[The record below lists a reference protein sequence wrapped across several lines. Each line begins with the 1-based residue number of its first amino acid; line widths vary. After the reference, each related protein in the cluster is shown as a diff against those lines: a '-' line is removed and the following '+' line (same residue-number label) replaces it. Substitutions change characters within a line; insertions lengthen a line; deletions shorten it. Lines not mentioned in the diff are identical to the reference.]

1 MKNTN
6 WYIIKSGQIVR
17 FRYKNMKGE
26 SSNRTAYVLA
36 PRYRYKKLSTKR
48 VVEFF
53 IGLEIENT
61 AKQSIN
67 PMVLKQMFEEINDI
81 FDDSDKAA
89 DYTDERVIK
98 RIYNDLKRFLDGT
111 PIFRTY
117 FLRECRKRRVFL
129 IEDSKDVGGN
139 LIKVVDLMLKDKEE
153 ELERALERAL
163 PDED

>member
-6 WYIIKSGQIVR
+6 WQMIQTGQIVR

-36 PRYRYKKLSTKR
+36 PRFRYRKKSTNR

-61 AKQSIN
+61 QKQSIN
-67 PMVLKQMFEEINDI
+67 PIVLRQMFEQINTI
-81 FDDSDKAA
+81 FEEEDNVARA
-89 DYTDERVIK
+89 DYTDERAIN
-98 RIYNDLKRFLDGT
+98 RMYEGLKRFLDKT

-117 FLRECRKRRVFL
+117 FLRECRKR
-129 IEDSKDVGGN
+129 
-139 LIKVVDLMLKDKEE
+139 
-153 ELERALERAL
+153 
-163 PDED
+163 

>member
-6 WYIIKSGQIVR
+6 WYLIQSGQIVR

-26 SSNRTAYVLA
+26 SSNRTTYVLA
-36 PRYRYKKLSTKR
+36 PRYRYRKQSTGR
-48 VVEFF
+48 IVEFF

-67 PMVLKQMFEEINDI
+67 PLVLKEMFEQINDI
-81 FDDSDKAA
+81 FDESDKAA

-98 RIYNDLKRFLDGT
+98 RIYGNLKRFLSGT

-129 IEDSKDVGGN
+129 IEDSND
-139 LIKVVDLMLKDKEE
+139 LIGQSLGKVVDLILEDKKD
-153 ELERALERAL
+153 ALERAL
-163 PDED
+163 PDEN

>member
-81 FDDSDKAA
+81 FDDSEKAA

-129 IEDSKDVGGN
+129 VEDSNDLIGGALKQVVK
-139 LIKVVDLMLKDKEE
+139 LILEDKQD
-153 ELERALERAL
+153 ALERAL

>member
-6 WYIIKSGQIVR
+6 WQIIQAGQIVR

-36 PRYRYKKLSTKR
+36 PRYRYRKKSTNR
-48 VVEFF
+48 IVEFF

-61 AKQSIN
+61 KKQSIN
-67 PMVLKQMFEEINDI
+67 PMVLKQMFEQINDY
-81 FDDSDKAA
+81 FEASDKNV
-89 DYTDERVIK
+89 DYTDERAIR
-98 RIYNDLKRFLDGT
+98 RIYENLAKFLDKT

-129 IEDSKDVGGN
+129 IEDSKDLLGQTLGR
-139 LIKVVDLMLKDKEE
+139 VVDLILEDKKD
-153 ELERALERAL
+153 ALERAL

>member
-6 WYIIKSGQIVR
+6 WNIIEAGQIVQ
-17 FRYKNMKGE
+17 FTYKNMKGE
-26 SSNRTAYVLA
+26 SSRRTAYVLA
-36 PRYRYKKLSTKR
+36 PRYKYRKKSTGR
-48 VVEFF
+48 IVEFF

-67 PMVLKQMFEEINDI
+67 PIVLKQMFEEINDL
-81 FDDSDKAA
+81 FEEGGNA
-89 DYTDERVIK
+89 DYTEERVIN
-98 RIYNDLKRFLDGT
+98 RIYQGLKKFLDGT

-129 IEDSKDVGGN
+129 IEDSKDIGGN
-139 LIKVVDLMLKDKEE
+139 LKRVVDLILEDKKD
-153 ELERALERAL
+153 ALERAL

>member
-6 WYIIKSGQIVR
+6 WQIIQAGQIVR

-36 PRYRYKKLSTKR
+36 PRYRYRKKSTNR
-48 VVEFF
+48 IVEFF

-61 AKQSIN
+61 DKQSIN
-67 PMVLKQMFEEINDI
+67 PLVLKQMFEQINDY
-81 FDDSDKAA
+81 FEATDKNA
-89 DYTDERVIK
+89 DYTDEIAIQ
-98 RIYNDLKRFLDGT
+98 RIYENLQKFLDKT

-129 IEDSKDVGGN
+129 VEDSKD
-139 LIKVVDLMLKDKEE
+139 LIGQTLGRVVDLILEDKKD
-153 ELERALERAL
+153 ALERAL
-163 PDED
+163 PDEN

>member
-6 WYIIKSGQIVR
+6 WQMIRTGQIVR

-36 PRYRYKKLSTKR
+36 PRFRYRKKSTNR
-48 VVEFF
+48 IVEFF

-67 PMVLKQMFEEINDI
+67 PLVLKEMFEQINDI
-81 FDDSDKAA
+81 FDESDKAA
-89 DYTDERVIK
+89 DYTDERLIQ
-98 RIYNDLKRFLDGT
+98 RIYQGLKRFLDGT

-129 IEDSKDVGGN
+129 IEDSNDLIGGSLKRVVKLILEDKKD
-139 LIKVVDLMLKDKEE
+139 
-153 ELERALERAL
+153 ALERAL

>member
-6 WYIIKSGQIVR
+6 WYRIESGQIVR

-36 PRYRYKKLSTKR
+36 PRYKYRKQSTGR

-61 AKQSIN
+61 QKQAIN
-67 PMVLKQMFEEINDI
+67 PVVLKQMFEEINDI
-81 FDDSDKAA
+81 FEDSEKSA
-89 DYTDERVIK
+89 DYTDERVIR
-98 RIYNDLKRFLDGT
+98 RIYENLKRFLNGT

-117 FLRECRKRRVFL
+117 FLRECRRRRVFL
-129 IEDSKDVGGN
+129 VEDAND
-139 LIKVVDLMLKDKEE
+139 LIRGSLKQVVQLILEDKQD
-153 ELERALERAL
+153 ALERAL

>member
-6 WYIIKSGQIVR
+6 WQIIQAGQLVK
-17 FRYKNMKGE
+17 FRYKNMKGI

-36 PRYRYKKLSTKR
+36 PRYRYRKKSTNR
-48 VVEFF
+48 IVEFF

-61 AKQSIN
+61 KKQSIN
-67 PMVLKQMFEEINDI
+67 PIALKDLFEEINDI
-81 FDDSDKAA
+81 FEEGEKSA
-89 DYTDERVIK
+89 DYTEEATMK
-98 RIYNDLKRFLDGT
+98 RIYIGLQRYLDKT

-129 IEDSKDVGGN
+129 IEDSNDLIGGSLKGVVK
-139 LIKVVDLMLKDKEE
+139 LILEDKKE
-153 ELERALERAL
+153 ALERAL

>member
-1 MKNTN
+1 MVLREISILPALFLIR
-6 WYIIKSGQIVR
+6 YLIICFNKTISFKAVWP
-17 FRYKNMKGE
+17 
-26 SSNRTAYVLA
+26 L
-36 PRYRYKKLSTKR
+36 LH
-48 VVEFF
+48 
-53 IGLEIENT
+53 LEINN
-61 AKQSIN
+61 I
-67 PMVLKQMFEEINDI
+67 FEDND
-81 FDDSDKAA
+81 KTA

-98 RIYNDLKRFLDGT
+98 RLYEGLKGYLDSA

>member
-1 MKNTN
+1 
-6 WYIIKSGQIVR
+6 
-17 FRYKNMKGE
+17 MKGE

-36 PRYRYKKLSTKR
+36 PRFRYRKKSTNR
-48 VVEFF
+48 IVEFF

-67 PMVLKQMFEEINDI
+67 PLVLKEMFEQINDI
-81 FDDSDKAA
+81 FDESDKAA

-98 RIYNDLKRFLDGT
+98 RIYNDLKRFLDKT

-129 IEDSKDVGGN
+129 IEDSND
-139 LIKVVDLMLKDKEE
+139 LIGQSLNKVVDLILEDKKD
-153 ELERALERAL
+153 ALERAL
-163 PDED
+163 PNED

>member
-6 WYIIKSGQIVR
+6 WYRIESGQIVR

-36 PRYRYKKLSTKR
+36 PRYKYRKKSTGR

-61 AKQSIN
+61 QKQAIN
-67 PMVLKQMFEEINDI
+67 PAVLKQMFEEINDI
-81 FDDSDKAA
+81 FEDSEKSA
-89 DYTDERVIK
+89 DYTDERVIR
-98 RIYNDLKRFLDGT
+98 RIYENLKRFLNGT

-117 FLRECRKRRVFL
+117 FLRECRRRRVFL
-129 IEDSKDVGGN
+129 IEDSKEVSGN
-139 LIKVVDLMLKDKEE
+139 LSRVVDLMLEDKKD
-153 ELERALERAL
+153 ALERAL
-163 PDED
+163 PNED

>member
-6 WYIIKSGQIVR
+6 WQLIQAGQIVQFIYR
-17 FRYKNMKGE
+17 NMKGE
-26 SSNRTAYVLA
+26 SSRRTAYVLA
-36 PRYRYKKLSTKR
+36 PKYRYRKQSTR
-48 VVEFF
+48 RIVEFF

-67 PMVLKQMFEEINDI
+67 PTALKQMFEEINDL
-81 FDDSDKAA
+81 FEEGGNA
-89 DYTDERVIK
+89 DYTEERVIN
-98 RIYNDLKRFLDGT
+98 RIYQGLKRFLDGT

-129 IEDSKDVGGN
+129 LEDSKDIGGN
-139 LIKVVDLMLKDKEE
+139 LKRVVDLILEDKKD
-153 ELERALERAL
+153 ALERAL

>member
-6 WYIIKSGQIVR
+6 WQMIRTGQIVR

-36 PRYRYKKLSTKR
+36 PRFRYRKKSTNR

-61 AKQSIN
+61 QKQSIN
-67 PMVLKQMFEEINDI
+67 PIVLRQMFEQINDI
-81 FDDSDKAA
+81 FEEEDNVARA
-89 DYTDERVIK
+89 DYTDERAIN
-98 RIYNDLKRFLDGT
+98 RMYEGLKRFLDKT

-129 IEDSKDVGGN
+129 LESSSD
-139 LIKVVDLMLKDKEE
+139 LIGQTLTQVVDLIIEDKKD
-153 ELERALERAL
+153 A
-163 PDED
+163 

>member
-6 WYIIKSGQIVR
+6 WQIIQSGQIVK
-17 FRYKNMKGE
+17 FRYRNMMGE

-36 PRYRYKKLSTKR
+36 PRFRYRKKSTNR

-67 PMVLKQMFEEINDI
+67 PIVLKQMFERINDI
-81 FDDSDKAA
+81 FEESDKSA
-89 DYTDERVIK
+89 DYTDERAIK
-98 RIYNDLKRFLDGT
+98 RMYQGLKNFLDKT

-117 FLRECRKRRVFL
+117 FLRECRRRRVFL
-129 IEDSKDVGGN
+129 IEDSND
-139 LIKVVDLMLKDKEE
+139 LIGQSLGKVVDLILEDKKD
-153 ELERALERAL
+153 ALERAL
-163 PDED
+163 PDEN

>member
-6 WYIIKSGQIVR
+6 WQMIQTGQIVR

-36 PRYRYKKLSTKR
+36 PRFRYRKKSTNR

-61 AKQSIN
+61 QKQSIN
-67 PMVLKQMFEEINDI
+67 PIVLRQMFEQINTI
-81 FDDSDKAA
+81 FEEEDNVARA
-89 DYTDERVIK
+89 DYTDERAIN
-98 RIYNDLKRFLDGT
+98 RMYEGLKRFLDKT

-129 IEDSKDVGGN
+129 LESSSD
-139 LIKVVDLMLKDKEE
+139 LIGQTLNQVVDLIIEDKKD
-153 ELERALERAL
+153 ALERAL
-163 PDED
+163 PNED